1 MNNGQKKAGTVR
13 LQNLSYA
20 HKQSGTL
27 RAALELDL
35 FTKVSEGASSISEIA
50 TALGLTVLNA
60 ERLVV
65 ACTALELLEKHGDEH
80 RNAPDVERFLVK
92 GKATY
97 IGPWLIFNGLDFERW
112 KDLGTV
118 LRSTSPPKVLG
129 LYESLT
135 DEMAR
140 VYHEATYTVG
150 LGAGMLFARD
160 VDMSERSLIL
170 DLGGGSGAY
179 CIAAVQRYPHLKA
192 IVLDFPPVCSVARE
206 FIAQWGMQDR
216 ISTHPG
222 DFTTDALP
230 SGADVMIMASNL
242 PQYNERVLDAVLKR
256 AYEALSPGG
265 EFHLVGETLDDEKR
279 GPLGPALWG
288 IHEALF
294 GSEGRAHSEAEVRG
308 YLEGAGF
315 VEVGAHRFVPGS
327 LTRITGKKVER

>member
-1 MNNGQKKAGTVR
+1 MKDGQKKAGTVR

-35 FTKVSEGASSISEIA
+35 FTKVSEGASSIGAISS
-50 TALGLTVLNA
+50 ALGLTLLNA

-65 ACTALELLEKHGDEH
+65 ACTALELLEEDGKGY

-97 IGPWLIFNGLDFERW
+97 IGPWLLFNGLDFERW
-112 KDLGTV
+112 KDLAAILG
-118 LRSTSPPKVLG
+118 SASPPKVLG

-140 VYHEATYTVG
+140 VYHEATYAVG

-160 VDMSERSLIL
+160 VDMSGRSLIL

-192 IVLDFPPVCSVARE
+192 IVLDFPPVCNVARE
-206 FIAQWGMQDR
+206 FIARWGMQDR
-216 ISTHPG
+216 ISAHPG
-222 DFTTDALP
+222 DFTTDAFP
-230 SGADVMIMASNL
+230 SGADLMIMASNL
-242 PQYNERVLDAVLKR
+242 PQYNEEVLERVLKR
-256 AYEALSPGG
+256 AHEALSPGG
-265 EFHLVGETLDDEKR
+265 EFHVVGETLNDDKR

-294 GSEGRAHSEAEVRG
+294 GSEGRAHSEAEVRR
-308 YLEGAGF
+308 YLESAGF
-315 VEVGAHRFVPGS
+315 IEVRVHEFVPGS
-327 LTRITGKKVER
+327 LTRTTGRKAE

>member
-1 MNNGQKKAGTVR
+1 VKNSQKKVGTVR

-35 FTKVSEGASSISEIA
+35 FTKVSEGASRFPAIA

-65 ACTALELLEKHGDEH
+65 ACTALELLEKDGDDY

-97 IGPWLIFNGLDFERW
+97 IGPWLLFNGLDFERW
-112 KDLGTV
+112 KDLASV
-118 LRSTSPPKVLG
+118 LGSDSPTKLLG
-129 LYESLT
+129 LYENLT

-140 VYHEATYTVG
+140 VYHEATYAVG

-179 CIAAVQRYPHLKA
+179 CIAAVRSYPHLKA
-192 IVLDFPPVCSVARE
+192 IVFDFPPVCNVARE

-222 DFTTDALP
+222 DFTTDAFP
-230 SGADVMIMASNL
+230 SGADLMIMASNL
-242 PQYNERVLDAVLKR
+242 PQYNERVLEEVLKR
-256 AYEALSPGG
+256 AHEALGPDG

-308 YLEGAGF
+308 YLERAGF
-315 VEVGAHRFVPGS
+315 VEIEVHEFVPGA
-327 LTRITGKKVER
+327 LTRITGKKVGR

>member
-1 MNNGQKKAGTVR
+1 VRNSQKKASAVR

-35 FTKVSEGASSISEIA
+35 FTRVSEGASSIPAIA
-50 TALGLTVLNA
+50 TALDLTVLNA

-65 ACTALELLEKHGDEH
+65 ACTALDLLEKDGADY

-112 KDLGTV
+112 KDLSTV
-118 LRSTSPPKVLG
+118 LGSTSPPKVLG

-140 VYHEATYTVG
+140 VYHEATYSVG

-160 VDMSERSLIL
+160 VDMSKRSLIL

-179 CIAAVQRYPHLKA
+179 CIAAVQRYPNLKA
-192 IVLDFPPVCSVARE
+192 IVLDFPPVCNVARE
-206 FIAQWGMQDR
+206 FIAQRGMQDR

-222 DFTTDALP
+222 DFTTDELP
-230 SGADVMIMASNL
+230 SGADLMIMASNL
-242 PQYNERVLDAVLKR
+242 PQYNERVLAKVLKR
-256 AYEALSPGG
+256 AYKALRPGG
-265 EFHLVGETLDDEKR
+265 EFHLVGETLDEEKR

-294 GSEGRAHSEAEVRG
+294 ESEGRAHSETEVSG
-308 YLEGAGF
+308 YLERAGF
-315 VEVGAHRFVPGS
+315 VEVEVHRFVPGS
-327 LTRITGKKVER
+327 LTRITGKRVKR